1 VISYSKLFY
10 AIVNKSVDN
19 DVEVYI
25 INTNNNANGA
35 TQMRNK
41 ISQKAA
47 DDLGQILKSRECD
60 QILYDEKSSDDDW
73 DAHLLRLN
81 AKIRIIKANIR
92 LYDEFGIE
100 IRAIEY
106 LQDSLSFYK
115 NLARTAGSGC
125 E

>member
-1 VISYSKLFY
+1 MISYSKLFY
-10 AIVNKSVDN
+10 SIVNKSVDN

-25 INTNNNANGA
+25 IDTNNNANGA

-47 DDLGQILKSRECD
+47 DDLGQILNSRECD
-60 QILYDEKSSDDDW
+60 QILYDEKSSNDDW

-92 LYDEFGIE
+92 LYDEFGIKT
-100 IRAIEY
+100 RPIEY
-106 LQDSLSFYK
+106 LQDSLSYYK
-115 NLARTAGSGC
+115 DLARIAGSGFQ
-125 E
+125 

>member
-1 VISYSKLFY
+1 VYSS
-10 AIVNKSVDN
+10 NQQ
-19 DVEVYI
+19 
-25 INTNNNANGA
+25 NGA
-35 TQMRNK
+35 TQMKNK
-41 ISQKAA
+41 ISQEAA

-60 QILYDEKSSDDDW
+60 QILYDEKAGDDW

-106 LQDSLSFYK
+106 LQDSLSYYK
-115 NLARTAGSGC
+115 DLARTAGLGC
-125 E
+125 

>member
-1 VISYSKLFY
+1 MK
-10 AIVNKSVDN
+10 
-19 DVEVYI
+19 
-25 INTNNNANGA
+25 
-35 TQMRNK
+35 NK
-41 ISQKAA
+41 ISQEAA

-106 LQDSLSFYK
+106 LQDSLSYYK
-115 NLARTAGSGC
+115 DLARTAGSGC
-125 E
+125 